1 MTEEQEKEIAQ
12 VLANNAG
19 NKMTIEVINGL
30 FSSIK
35 NILKDSKNGD

>member
-1 MTEEQEKEIAQ
+1 MTQEQEKEVAQ

-19 NKMTIEVINGL
+19 NKMTIEVINGI

-35 NILKDSKNGD
+35 NILKENKNGD